1 MERCTPGKS
10 SRRYRASREYDIPLY
25 LDGARLGYG
34 LMSRDTDVTL
44 PVIARCCD
52 MFYIGGTKVGALFGE
67 AVVFTRGNM
76 PKHFLTMVKQQG
88 GLLAKGWLLGIQFD
102 VLFTDGLY
110 FQISKNAIEMAERLK
125 EGLEERGYRFSDKSA
140 VHYPGK

>member
-1 MERCTPGKS
+1 M
-10 SRRYRASREYDIPLY
+10 
-25 LDGARLGYG
+25 
-34 LMSRDTDVTL
+34 
-44 PVIARCCD
+44 
-52 MFYIGGTKVGALFGE
+52 GALFGE

-125 EGLEERGYRFSDKSA
+125 EGLEERGYRFCLKSPTNQQFIILENKEMENLREKVA
-140 VHYPGK
+140 FSFWEKYDESHTVVRFATSWATGSEDIDSLLELL